1 MRIYVDGMFFRL
13 SGIGR
18 CYENVLQALLE
29 APDVSGVCTIVPRGM
44 GEDFTRS
51 FHDGKLEARFADF
64 PHLSFGDFYRK
75 AGMIRAFS
83 PPPDILFFPNFNVPF
98 LLRGKI
104 VSTVNDL
111 TPISRYSD
119 YSRLQQAGFRFL
131 VRRALRVSERTVC
144 ISESGRRL
152 VMDAF
157 GVPEDRLPIIH
168 PWVAEA
174 FLGGE
179 DAARRRS
186 VPVEGDYLLFVGNRY
201 GYKNLGGLLAA
212 FRLLLPEFPGLKA
225 VVVGVRKGTRG
236 DAERLMAVPSLG
248 GRVVEIPRAT
258 DDELKALYARAKVFV
273 FPSFM
278 EGFGLPP
285 LEALAF
291 GVPVVCSDIPVIREV
306 CGDAVRYAD
315 PSDPASIAGQVR
327 CALIETERNG
337 VYREKGVERVRRYD
351 REDSIRRYLD
361 LFREC
366 LEAGRKSSPR
376 RDGA

>member
-1 MRIYVDGMFFRL
+1 VRIYVDGMFYRL

-18 CYENVLQALLE
+18 CYENVLSALL
-29 APDVSGVCTIVPRGM
+29 ATKDVSRVFTVVPNGCRV
-44 GEDFTRS
+44 EFTRQYHS
-51 FHDGKLEARFADF
+51 DKLEARFVDF
-64 PHLSFGDFYRK
+64 AHLSHGDFFRK
-75 AGMIRAFS
+75 SAVIRAFS
-83 PPPDILFFPNFNVPF
+83 PKPHILFFPNFNVPF
-98 LLRGKI
+98 FLRGKI

-131 VRRALRVSERTVC
+131 VWRALRVSERTVC
-144 ISESGRRL
+144 ISEFGRRL

-157 GVPEDRLPIIH
+157 GVPEDRLPIIY

-179 DAARRRS
+179 DTARRGA

-212 FRLLLPEFPGLKA
+212 LRLLLPEFPGLKA
-225 VVVGVRKGTRG
+225 VIVGVQMGTG
-236 DAERLMAVPSLG
+236 GGAEPLMAEPSLR
-248 GRVVEIPRAT
+248 GRVADFPRAT

-315 PSDPASIAGQVR
+315 PYDPASIAGQVR

-337 VYREKGVERVRRYD
+337 VYREKGIERVRRYT
-351 REDSIRRYLD
+351 REESIRRYLD
-361 LFREC
+361 LFGDC
-366 LEAGRKSSPR
+366 IGTGRNTPSR
-376 RDGA
+376 GDAR